1 MTRLLSVTEGLTGNS
16 FVFVCAQVTVA
27 SLLAKLPPEMLSH
40 DSVELLYKSRSQ
52 RKSPAAAFVM
62 ETTSLTKAKHIQRR
76 VYYELFAYHISLI
89 NNDPDSGRSSH

>member
-16 FVFVCAQVTVA
+16 FIFVCAQVTVA

-52 RKSPAAAFVM
+52 RKSPAAAFLM
-62 ETTSLTKAKHIQRR
+62 ETTSLTKAK
-76 VYYELFAYHISLI
+76 
-89 NNDPDSGRSSH
+89 